1 VNLELPPNQHPKG
14 QLSGKGSYKGSVA
27 LEGMALTLDA
37 DLGFRVHK
45 F

>member
-1 VNLELPPNQHPKG
+1 VNLELPPSQHPKG
-14 QLSGKGSYKGSVA
+14 QQSGKGSYKRLAA
-27 LEGMALTLDA
+27 LEGMGLTLDA